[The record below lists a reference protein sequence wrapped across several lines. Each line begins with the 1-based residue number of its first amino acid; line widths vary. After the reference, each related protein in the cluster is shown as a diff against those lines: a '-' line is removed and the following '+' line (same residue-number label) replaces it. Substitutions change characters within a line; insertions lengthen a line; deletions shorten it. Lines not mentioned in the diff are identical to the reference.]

1 MNLIIKTFLLF
12 YYIPILLANTINVAN
27 EYVDNTFSLSSL
39 PDNPRDRQQAMA
51 LAITAS
57 RHGLEIAKSAQK
69 DAATFASATVPNLY

>member
-39 PDNPRDRQQAMA
+39 PECNPGYMEINDLCFHEGDIGIIQKMIDN
-51 LAITAS
+51 S
-57 RHGLEIAKSAQK
+57 YNS
-69 DAATFASATVPNLY
+69 